1 MNKYILN
8 VNFTA
13 NMDIEVEAD
22 NIEDAIF
29 FAGRE
34 YYYIVQPDSK
44 IEKELSHPEGW
55 KVVSVEDEG
64 GKTVTYNATMKE
76 VEGIKGIK

>member
-1 MNKYILN
+1 MNKYVFN

-22 NIEDAIF
+22 NIKDAVY

-44 IEKELSHPEGW
+44 IDKVLIHPEEC
-55 KVVSVEDEG
+55 KVISIENSRGD
-64 GKTVTYNATMKE
+64 TVTYNATMEE
-76 VEGIKGIK
+76 VEKMKGVK